1 MARGWESKSVEAQ
14 QDIARQEPLRPD
26 EARPKKGE
34 SPEDLVRRERIAA
47 LHLSRSRTLDQ
58 LETAANP
65 NHRQTLLRALS
76 ALDAELDALTRPA
89 ERKSDE

>member
-14 QDIARQEPLRPD
+14 QDLAKQEQLRPE
-26 EARPKKGE
+26 EAPPKKGE
-34 SPEDLVRRERIAA
+34 PPEELARRDRVIA
-47 LHLSRSRTLDQ
+47 LQLSRSRTLDQ

-76 ALDAELDALTRPA
+76 AIDSDLEALTTPV
-89 ERKSDE
+89 ERTPDE